1 MNQKLNQSLWSAY
14 ESLRVAERELMRPN
28 EDAVTLCACQC
39 TRNSACEFLR
49 SFLFSKTFNPLEI
62 LPTGFNRF
70 ENSSL
75 SDLLRQCA
83 KIDPHFNAIDL
94 ACFDC
99 RNAGSG
105 ECEKDYC
112 LSVEKV
118 NECFERT
125 HVIRELVMAKLKLLE
140 KDFR

>member
-39 TRNSACEFLR
+39 TRNSAREFLR
-49 SFLFSKTFNPLEI
+49 SFLFSKTFN
-62 LPTGFNRF
+62 RF

-75 SDLLRQCA
+75 SDLLHQCA
-83 KIDPHFNAIDL
+83 EIDPHFNAIDL
-94 ACFDC
+94 SCFDC
-99 RNAGSG
+99 RNADSG
-105 ECEKDYC
+105 ECEKHYC